1 MSRSVKTPII
11 KQKNSKLSK
20 KQSNRKVRRCD
31 VNYDGKSYKKLCC
44 CYDICDFNTGVLSK
58 NDLDKLRI
66 PEYRARMK

>member
-44 CYDICDFNTGVLSK
+44 CQIKTLTRESIVLYYYK
-58 NDLDKLRI
+58 V
-66 PEYRARMK
+66 A